1 MERSNVYSSRGAF
14 VGMILLS
21 ITVAIGLIVLRGH
34 DHQTLTLAAQYDQ
47 PANESSVLRYAFGV
61 DSDEPF
67 IIKVPDSSSSAHFD
81 GIDSDLRTVTA
92 QYYQDDMQGSVA
104 INTDTIVALSASDQH
119 VYAVILVLSYGLE
132 EDISYLSTFRYDP
145 VLQSMQLVD
154 SVRLG
159 QSVVVENLLDK
170 GDLLQANVTISK
182 GDASA
187 AKHSVIVSLSDQYQ
201 LTLLQKRAH
210 Y

>member
-1 MERSNVYSSRGAF
+1 MERSNVYFSRGAF
-14 VGMILLS
+14 IGMVLLS
-21 ITVAIGLIVLRGH
+21 ITVTIGLIVLRGH

-47 PANESSVLRYAFGV
+47 PADESSILRYAFGV

-67 IIKVPDSSSSAHFD
+67 IIKVPDSGSSAYFD
-81 GIDSDLRTVTA
+81 DIDSALRTVTG

-104 INTDTIVALSASDQH
+104 INTDTIVALSVSDQH

-132 EDISYLSTFRYDP
+132 KDISYLSTFRYDP

-159 QSVVVENLLDK
+159 QNVVVEKLLDE
-170 GDLLQANVTISK
+170 GDLLQANLTTST

-187 AKHSVIVSLSDQYQ
+187 AKYSVIVSLSDQYQ